1 MISTVTTTTVTTVTT
16 VTAAVFGGLSLLAIV
31 FLLGMFISKEVVS
44 ASEESRWQSLSKGLN
59 LAIIP
64 LLLGFL
70 LIAVVKIIEV
80 LR

>member
-16 VTAAVFGGLSLLAIV
+16 VTAAVLGGLSLLTV
-31 FLLGMFISKEVVS
+31 VMLLGMFISKEVVS
-44 ASEESRWQSLSKGLN
+44 SSEVSRWKAFGKALN
-59 LAIIP
+59 LALIP

-70 LIAVVKIIEV
+70 LIAVMKVLEV

>member
-1 MISTVTTTTVTTVTT
+1 MISTVTTTTVTT

-31 FLLGMFISKEVVS
+31 LLLGMFISKEVVN
-44 ASEESRWQSLSKGLN
+44 ASEESRWRSLSKGLN

>member
-16 VTAAVFGGLSLLAIV
+16 VTAAVLGGLSLLTV
-31 FLLGMFISKEVVS
+31 VMLLGMFISKEVVS
-44 ASEESRWQSLSKGLN
+44 SSEDSRWQAFSKALN

-70 LIAVVKIIEV
+70 LIAVVKFIEV
-80 LR
+80 MQ

>member
-16 VTAAVFGGLSLLAIV
+16 VTAAVLGGLSLLTV
-31 FLLGMFISKEVVS
+31 VMLLGMFISKEVVS
-44 ASEESRWQSLSKGLN
+44 SSEESRWRSFSKALN
-59 LAIIP
+59 LALIP

-70 LIAVVKIIEV
+70 LIAAVKILEV

>member
-1 MISTVTTTTVTTVTT
+1 MYIVISTVTTTTVTT
-16 VTAAVFGGLSLLAIV
+16 VTAAVFGGLSFLAIIL
-31 FLLGMFISKEVVS
+31 LLGMFVSKEVVS
-44 ASEESRWQSLSKGLN
+44 SSEESRWQALSKGLN

-80 LR
+80 LH